1 MEEKMYIIDLKD
13 LRNDVERRSYH
24 LDDAFFSGLDG
35 KDIKGGNVDA
45 EVEVRKSGDA
55 FEMTLR
61 CEGVVTVVCD
71 RCLDDM
77 TEDVFTEEV
86 IPVRFGHDNEDSGD
100 AVIVSEEE
108 GLLDIAWLMYELIS
122 LSLPMQHVHE
132 DGLCNKEMMMKLA
145 EHSANVHADGES
157 AADPR
162 WNELKKILDNN

>member
-1 MEEKMYIIDLKD
+1 MYMIDLKD

-61 CEGVVTVVCD
+61 CEGVVTVVC
-71 RCLDDM
+71 
-77 TEDVFTEEV
+77 
-86 IPVRFGHDNEDSGD
+86 NEDSGD

-132 DGLCNKEMMMKLA
+132 DGLCNKEMMTRLA

-157 AADPR
+157 TADPR